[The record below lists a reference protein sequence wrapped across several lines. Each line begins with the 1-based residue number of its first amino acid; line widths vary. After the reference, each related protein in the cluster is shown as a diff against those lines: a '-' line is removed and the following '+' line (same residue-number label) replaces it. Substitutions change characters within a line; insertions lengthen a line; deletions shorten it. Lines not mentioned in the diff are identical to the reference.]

1 MTRALDRTRPR
12 RLLPLND
19 REHGS
24 VSQTKLETPVG
35 KASRK
40 KNRRA
45 GTIDLEPNAKK
56 ASTRLAQ
63 LIAPHAVD
71 DETRSS
77 YEALVALGAM
87 AWNLSLL
94 PAQDRDN
101 LTREAV
107 WSAVASGIPLTYA
120 WLNELVE
127 RKMRLFPS
135 EKRWIQ
141 SYEVVLQPDGRFAI
155 VVATVSDG

>member
-1 MTRALDRTRPR
+1 M
-12 RLLPLND
+12 
-19 REHGS
+19 
-24 VSQTKLETPVG
+24 G

-40 KNRRA
+40 KKHRV

-63 LIAPHAVD
+63 LIAPHAVED
-71 DETRSS
+71 GETRSS
-77 YEALVALGAM
+77 YEALVALGAI

-94 PAQDRDN
+94 PAQDRDD

-107 WSAVASGIPLTYA
+107 RGAVARGIPLTDR

-127 RKMRLFPS
+127 RKMSLFPS
-135 EKRWIQ
+135 DGRWIE
-141 SYEVVLQPDGRFAI
+141 SYEVVVQPDGRLAI
-155 VVATVSDG
+155 LVATVSAG